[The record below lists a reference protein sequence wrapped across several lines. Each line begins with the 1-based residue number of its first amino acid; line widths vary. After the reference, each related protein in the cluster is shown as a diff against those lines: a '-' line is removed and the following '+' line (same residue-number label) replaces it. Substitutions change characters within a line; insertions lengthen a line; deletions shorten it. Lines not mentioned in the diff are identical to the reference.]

1 MAKKKKST
9 QRNKGW
15 GLQIMM
21 IFAFLAAIL
30 FMPTTVLL
38 LLGMLPTVV
47 ALIVDRH
54 GGTRAITVGS
64 MNLCGCLPFLLE
76 LWTKEHTMAHA
87 VTLITDPRTIIVMYA
102 AAAIGYMIDWAL
114 SGIVATI
121 MIQRATS
128 RLKAIQKRQ
137 EEMVVRW
144 GPEVTGELP
153 LDAEGFPLDDASA
166 PAEAPKTAAGR

>member
-1 MAKKKKST
+1 MAKKKKSA
-9 QRNKGW
+9 QKNKGW
-15 GLQIMM
+15 GLQIML
-21 IFAFLAAIL
+21 IFAFLTAIL

-47 ALIVDRH
+47 ALVIDRH

-64 MNLCGCLPFLLE
+64 LNLCGCLPFLLE
-76 LWTKEHTMAHA
+76 LWTTSHTMAQA

-102 AAAIGYMIDWAL
+102 AAGIGYMIDWAL

-121 MIQRATS
+121 MIQRATG
-128 RLKAIQKRQ
+128 RLKAIRQRQ

-153 LDAEGFPLDDASA
+153 LDAEGFPLDEGA
-166 PAEAPKTAAGR
+166 AEAPKTAAAR